1 MIRYSIKSTL
11 LFGALFFIMA
21 TAVIM
26 GIIGIRLTGDFLT
39 MRFHSNFELIA
50 QNLAKNAELG
60 VLLNDISMLDRL
72 VNNMIDQKDVKKVTI
87 TSGISGEKVILVD
100 VEKKTSGDIVNITAP
115 ILTPS
120 IMEENLIDNNLK
132 EYATIGNVGLGYSKE
147 SLNLLKHKMTLR
159 FLFFSLLLA
168 VVSGGWYWFFSRSIV
183 KTLNNLVEV
192 SKGVSGGQMNL
203 NASGGS
209 FYETKML
216 ASAFNDMLNGLKEQR
231 KALEKAYADMAE
243 QKSMA
248 DVGKFSI
255 MVAHEIKNP
264 LAIIK
269 GSMNILKKPE
279 IDEVMR
285 KNMFTY
291 QEEEINRINLL
302 VENFLLYS
310 KPFEPVMYET
320 DMNAFVKKLI
330 IKLDGVKFEKHI
342 KVIQKIEKETAKVM
356 CDTLLMERAL
366 NNILKNCFEACDP
379 DDTVEVHSRTL
390 EGYWICLIKDSGP
403 GIKKEVI
410 DNIFKPFFTTKAKGT
425 GLGLAIVKDII
436 LLHDGKIRVG
446 NNENKGAFFKIYLPC
461 EKGTDHG
468 QIAYDQ

>member
-11 LFGALFFIMA
+11 LFGALFSIMA

-26 GIIGIRLTGDFLT
+26 GVIGIRLTGDFLT

-60 VLLNDISMLDRL
+60 VLLNDTIMLDRL
-72 VNNMIDQKDVKKVTI
+72 VNNMVAQKDVKKVTI
-87 TSGISGEKVILVD
+87 TSGEKEILVN
-100 VEKKTSGDIVNITAP
+100 VEKAVSGDIVKITAP

-120 IMEENLIDNNLK
+120 MMEESLIDNSVK
-132 EYATIGNVGLGYSKE
+132 EYDTIGNVELGYSKE
-147 SLNLLKHKMTLR
+147 SLDLLKNKMTMR
-159 FLFFSLLLA
+159 FLFFALLLA
-168 VVSGGWYWFFSRSIV
+168 FVSGGWYWFFSRSIV
-183 KTLNNLVEV
+183 KTLNHLVDV
-192 SKGVSGGQMNL
+192 SREVSGGQMDL
-203 NASGGS
+203 KASGGS

-216 ASAFNDMLNGLKEQR
+216 ASAFNDMLNGLKKQR

-248 DVGKFSI
+248 NVGKFSI

-264 LAIIK
+264 LSIIK

-279 IDEVMR
+279 IDEDMR
-285 KNMFTY
+285 EKMFTY

-310 KPFEPVMYET
+310 KPFETVMGET
-320 DMNAFVKKLI
+320 DMNGFLKKLI
-330 IKLDGVKFEKHI
+330 SKLDGVNFEKHI
-342 KVIQKIEKETAKVM
+342 KVIQKIDKKTAQVI
-356 CDTLLMERAL
+356 CDTQLMERAL
-366 NNILKNCFEACDP
+366 NNILKNCFEACGP
-379 DDTVEVHSRTL
+379 NDTVELHSRTL
-390 EGYWICLIKDSGP
+390 DGYWICLIKDSGP
-403 GIKKEVI
+403 GIKKEAV

-436 LLHDGKIRVG
+436 LLHDGKIRAG
-446 NNENKGAFFKIYLPC
+446 NNETNGAFFKIYLPC
-461 EKGTDHG
+461 VK
-468 QIAYDQ
+468 